1 MELEQLSALDA
12 AFLCLESRQAPLH
25 LGALAIFG
33 PQRDI
38 APDGLSALLGD
49 RVERVLSLRQRVRMT
64 WLPPGAM
71 RWVQDES
78 FDLAHHLH
86 QHTLDEHSEG
96 ALADLAGTIMAVPLN
111 QRRPLWQLH
120 LITGLT
126 HGRFAVLVKVHHAMA
141 DGLRAVQLGIRLL
154 DQCTDAPPTA
164 AAPPHWAA
172 PPNRAASGPSSL
184 LDIGRAVVG
193 MAIHPDRTVAGL
205 ARYAANIPGAVAEA
219 FGTASIAASVV
230 SHVRIGT
237 LLAPGI
243 STTAPSTNQRLALL
257 KLDLDTVRQ
266 VGKRHGG
273 TDNDILLTVITGALR
288 EWLTGKDCRVGSL
301 NVRALI
307 PVSRRTHGPHRGN
320 LLSGYL
326 CDLPIRE
333 PNPLARLHKIR
344 TIMNQHKA
352 AGFTHGP
359 GAFPILADRLPA
371 AVHHLTASLTRHCA
385 PLLFDTI
392 VTNVPIPTRPWTL
405 AGAPLQE
412 VYPIAPLAHGQALGI
427 ALSTYQGSIHVGL
440 RADPQMVPD
449 LPRLAAAVP
458 AALAALTAASS
469 TAL

>member
-1 MELEQLSALDA
+1 MDLERLSALDA

-38 APDGLSALLGD
+38 APDQLSALLGD
-49 RVERVLSLRQRVRMT
+49 RVQRVPSLHRRVRMT

-86 QHTLDEHSEG
+86 QHTLDEHG
-96 ALADLAGTIMAVPLN
+96 DDALADLVVALMAVPLN
-111 QRRPLWQLH
+111 QHRPLWQLH
-120 LITGLT
+120 LITGLSR
-126 HGRFAVLVKVHHAMA
+126 GRFALLVKVHHAMA

-164 AAPPHWAA
+164 AAPP
-172 PPNRAASGPSSL
+172 NRTGFGPLSL

-193 MAIHPDRTVAGL
+193 MAFHPDRTVAGL
-205 ARYAANIPGAVAEA
+205 ARYAASIPGAVAEA
-219 FGTASIAASVV
+219 LGTASIAASVV

-243 STTAPSTNQRLALL
+243 SSTAPSTNQRLALL

-273 TDNDILLTVITGALR
+273 TDNDILLTVMTGALR
-288 EWLTGKDCRVGSL
+288 EWLTGKGRRVGSR

-307 PVSRRTHGPHRGN
+307 PVSRRTHGPHCGN

-326 CDLPIRE
+326 CDLPTRE

-344 TIMNQHKA
+344 TMMNQHKA

-371 AVHHLTASLTRHCA
+371 AVHHLTAPLTRHCA

-412 VYPIAPLAHGQALGI
+412 VYPIVPLAHGQALGI
-427 ALSTYQGSIHVGL
+427 ALFTYQGSIHVGL

-458 AALAALTAASS
+458 TALATLTAASS